1 MTKLTP
7 TMIEV
12 LTPQVVLV
20 ENTIHCSTEC
30 QFMRIIQDEHTLEYW
45 RVCVLGSP
53 IISLKRVDN
62 LPLYERTDACK
73 EAEISK
79 KKIDE
84 YNGVA
89 EMAWNNGDNFR

>member
-1 MTKLTP
+1 MN
-7 TMIEV
+7 IEV
-12 LTPQVVLV
+12 LTSQLITV

-30 QFMRIIQDEHTLEYW
+30 QFMKVIKDEHTLEFW
-45 RVCVLGSP
+45 KVCVLGRP
-53 IISLKRVDN
+53 IIQLKRVDN

-73 EAEISK
+73 EAEIDK

-89 EMAWNNGDNFR
+89 EMAWNNGECFK

>member
-1 MTKLTP
+1 MN
-7 TMIEV
+7 IEV
-12 LTPQVVLV
+12 LASRLIAV
-20 ENTIHCSTEC
+20 ENSTHCSTEC
-30 QFMRIIQDEHTLEYW
+30 PFMRMTQDEHTLEFW
-45 RVCVLGSP
+45 KVCVLKSP
-53 IISLKRVDN
+53 IIPLERVGER
-62 LPLYERTDACK
+62 LYERTDACK